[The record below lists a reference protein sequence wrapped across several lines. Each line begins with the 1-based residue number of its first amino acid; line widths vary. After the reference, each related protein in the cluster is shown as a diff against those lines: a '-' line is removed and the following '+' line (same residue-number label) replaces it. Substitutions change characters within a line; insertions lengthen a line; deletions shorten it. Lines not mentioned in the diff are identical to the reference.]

1 MSVDQIET
9 KRFQFLSVLIQSG
22 PMTIG
27 EDMYRI
33 GRKLG
38 FDENLVK
45 AIVDYYHQDRVIEF
59 PVLGPY
65 IRLVYDWYKVLNQKD
80 RDLLK
85 EGFLLRLEELHKKN
99 QYEVMTGEY
108 IFDLMGYH
116 AFADRLTTMIVE
128 SLVSDGFV
136 KKINGHVALT
146 VNGFQRCDGIKERNR
161 KTRNETLKRLGLLD
175 KS

>member
-1 MSVDQIET
+1 LSADEIET
-9 KRFQFLSVLIQSG
+9 KRFEFLSVLIQSG

-33 GRKLG
+33 GQKLG

-45 AIVDYYHQDRVIEF
+45 AVVDYYHQGRVIEF

-65 IRLVYDWYKVLNQKD
+65 IRLVHDWYKVLNQRD
-80 RDLLK
+80 RDLLR
-85 EGFLLRLEELHKKN
+85 ERFLLELEELHKKN
-99 QYEVMTGEY
+99 QYERMTGEH

-116 AFADRLTTMIVE
+116 AFADKLTAMIVE

-136 KKINGHVALT
+136 KKINGHVDLT
-146 VNGFQRCDGIKERNR
+146 ENGVHKCDEIKERNA
-161 KTRNETLKRLGLLD
+161 KIRNETLKRLGLL